1 MNRNYPLLRLN
12 PDQAGKLQHDFN
24 RLQANHTELKA
35 QLAALEQ
42 AMRDLYGSQA
52 FLALRN
58 HARNQAQAALL
69 KQEIAA

>member
-1 MNRNYPLLRLN
+1 MWRRCSHCAPCIGPTLGIPGSGPLKCN
-12 PDQAGKLQHDFN
+12 I
-24 RLQANHTELKA
+24 T

-42 AMRDLYGSQA
+42 AMRDLYGSPV